1 MLIVKQLR
9 FWQPGRPSW
18 RSLYGFRSLTFLA
31 VPVVSAIMAFSCP
44 TAFPQDGEKPDAPDK
59 PQGPVEQNLRVISA
73 QAPYQMISG
82 RQRIAWAA
90 QQTFGP
96 ESLLVGTL
104 TAAIG
109 TGRDTPP
116 EYGPHWDGYAKRYG
130 MRFTGIAASNTIEA
144 GLGALWGEDPRY
156 VRNQNL
162 PFKKRI
168 ANVFLLSFAARNH
181 NGKLVPA
188 YARYIAIPGNNFLAN
203 TWRVSSEAT
212 TSAALTRTG
221 YGILGE
227 VASNAWSEFWP
238 DVKRMFLKR

>member
-1 MLIVKQLR
+1 
-9 FWQPGRPSW
+9 
-18 RSLYGFRSLTFLA
+18 
-31 VPVVSAIMAFSCP
+31 
-44 TAFPQDGEKPDAPDK
+44 
-59 PQGPVEQNLRVISA
+59 
-73 QAPYQMISG
+73 MISG
-82 RQRIAWAA
+82 KQRIAWAV

-104 TAAIG
+104 TAGIG

-156 VRNQNL
+156 VRYQNL
-162 PFKKRI
+162 TFKKRI
-168 ANVFLLSFAARNH
+168 ANVFLLSLMARNRD
-181 NGKLVPA
+181 GKLMPA
-188 YARYIAIPGNNFLAN
+188 YARYIAIPANNFLAN
-203 TWRVSSEAT
+203 TWRVSSEAN
-212 TSAALTRTG
+212 TSSALTRTG

-238 DVKRMFLKR
+238 DLKRKFLKR